1 MEENTVIP
9 VASAPASASVPTPSS
24 ALSTLS
30 AYLTTRYQKML
41 EIIIGSFQVVP
52 EYNYL
57 AVIMITEVNTLEKQA
72 YFCEQFTRFKPDG
85 IFYYPCN
92 MAEFWNALA
101 AYRQKYP
108 LSSDPSS

>member
-1 MEENTVIP
+1 MEENTVVPI
-9 VASAPASASVPTPSS
+9 ASAP

-30 AYLTTRYQKML
+30 AQNHKTIT
-41 EIIIGSFQVVP
+41 IIIGSFQVIP

-57 AVIMITEVNTLEKQA
+57 ADLMKGNINTVEKQT
-72 YFCEQFTRFKPDG
+72 YFCEQFTKFKPDG

-108 LSSDPSS
+108 LPSDPSS

>member
-1 MEENTVIP
+1 MEDHTIVS
-9 VASAPASASVPTPSS
+9 VATQTEDTANRTQKI
-24 ALSTLS
+24 
-30 AYLTTRYQKML
+30 LT
-41 EIIIGSFQVVP
+41 IIIGSFQVIP

-57 AVIMITEVNTLEKQA
+57 ADLMKDNMNTIEKQT
-72 YFCEQFTRFKPDG
+72 YFCEQFTKFKPDG

-108 LSSDPSS
+108 LPSDPVHEV